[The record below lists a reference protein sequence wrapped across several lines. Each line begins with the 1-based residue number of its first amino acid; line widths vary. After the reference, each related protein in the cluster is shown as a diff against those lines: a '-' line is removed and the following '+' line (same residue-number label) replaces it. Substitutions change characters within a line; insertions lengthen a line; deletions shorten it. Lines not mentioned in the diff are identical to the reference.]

1 MQRTKPPFRADMVGS
16 LLRTQ
21 LLKDAREKHRRG
33 EISDVALKEV
43 EDREIRAL
51 IKRQEEIGLQAVTD
65 GEFRRAFWHFDFLEH
80 LDGVTAIEADAGMH
94 FQGGIT
100 ITKAMRVTGKIGFSV
115 HPMLDHFRFVKDNT
129 SRVAKMTIPG
139 PSMLHYRGGRKMMNA
154 GIYPNMD
161 AFYADLGA
169 AYAKAVRAFYDAGC
183 RYLQLDD
190 ISFAYLCDPKQ
201 REMLR
206 ERGDD
211 PDKQPDIYAG
221 LVRHALQDKPADLT
235 VTMHL
240 CRGNFRS
247 TFIASGGYDPVA
259 ELLFNAMPIDGY
271 FMEWDTDRA
280 GGFEPLRF
288 LPKGK
293 TVVLGLVTSK
303 TGTLEKKDD
312 IKRRIEE
319 ASKHADLDQLALS
332 PQCGFAST
340 EEGNVLAEDEQ
351 WAKLRMIVELA
362 GEVWGDTGPGKKPMA
377 DAA

>member
-129 SRVAKMTIPG
+129 SRIAKMTIPG

-154 GIYPNMD
+154 GLYPNMD

-271 FMEWDTDRA
+271 FMESTRTAPAASSPCAFCPRGEPVVPWARDVEDRNA
-280 GGFEPLRF
+280 RE
-288 LPKGK
+288 
-293 TVVLGLVTSK
+293 
-303 TGTLEKKDD
+303 E
-312 IKRRIEE
+312 RRRR
-319 ASKHADLDQLALS
+319 ASHRGALKHADLDELALGPRS
-332 PQCGFAST
+332 GFASA

-351 WAKLRMIVELA
+351 
-362 GEVWGDTGPGKKPMA
+362 
-377 DAA
+377 